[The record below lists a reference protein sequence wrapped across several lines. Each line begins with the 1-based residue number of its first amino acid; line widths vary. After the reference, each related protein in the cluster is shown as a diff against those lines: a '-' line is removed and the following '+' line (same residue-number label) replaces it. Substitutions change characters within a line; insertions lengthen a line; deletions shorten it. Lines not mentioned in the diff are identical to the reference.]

1 MLYCKKC
8 KKEVIIY
15 AISAGV
21 PGAEEAV
28 EGIRKQMK
36 KEGKLIIFNP
46 PPRGPYT
53 CPNFCGTK
61 LVEKKEKK

>member
-15 AISAGV
+15 AISSF
-21 PGAEEAV
+21 PGADEAAADM
-28 EGIRKQMK
+28 RKHAE

-46 PPRGPYT
+46 PPFGPYT